1 MGKINFSK
9 MKISK
14 RELAGGLMLLAIVIL
29 PIVALAG
36 QEKKIYVNDGA
47 SGTQNGSKDHP
58 YKTIKE
64 ALKHADK
71 NTQVEVAKGTYRE
84 NIEIPKG
91 TEIHGS
97 GQDEVF
103 IKGDDDEPVVK
114 MKDNTKIV
122 GVTVEKG
129 EYGIEVS
136 GNGSAIIVDCIV
148 RRNEKDGIKIKAGDT
163 EKKHQVEI
171 ISSSVYDNGRAGIY
185 SEKRKLVI
193 MKSWI
198 AKNDNDG
205 IALSAGVNAW
215 IEKNSFEKNGASGA
229 VFVLDGSNVT
239 AKKNLFANNKKG
251 GMEINSFGASGR
263 IEISSSSIKH
273 NGGWG
278 IARIQRTGGGAAWGG
293 FVVRQPGVDIFDNG
307 DGNIS
312 PVLRIN

>member
-9 MKISK
+9 VKISK

-29 PIVALAG
+29 PLITVAG
-36 QEKKIYVNDGA
+36 NEKKIYVNAGA
-47 SGTQNGSKDHP
+47 SGTENGSKDHP
-58 YKTIKE
+58 YKTIKK

-91 TEIHGS
+91 TELHGS

-103 IKGDDDEPVVK
+103 IKGDDDEPVVR

-136 GNGSAIIVDCIV
+136 GNDSAIIVDCIV
-148 RRNEKDGIKIKAGDT
+148 RKNEKDGIKIKTGDT
-163 EKKHQVEI
+163 KKEHQVEI
-171 ISSSVYDNGRAGIY
+171 ISSSIYNNGRSGVY

-205 IALSAGVNAW
+205 VALSAGVEAW
-215 IEKNSFEKNGASGA
+215 IEKNSFEKNGGSGA
-229 VFVLDGSNVT
+229 VFVLDRSNVT
-239 AKKNLFANNKKG
+239 VKKNLFANNKNE

-263 IEISSSSIKH
+263 IEINSSSIKH
-273 NGGWG
+273 NKRWG
-278 IARIQRTGGGAAWGG
+278 IARVQRTAAGAAWSG
-293 FVVRQPGVDIFDNG
+293 VIVKQPGVDIFDNSS
-307 DGNIS
+307 GNIS
-312 PVLRIN
+312 PIIRIN